1 MNTEGTASM
10 DNHSIAVM
18 LDETAD
24 LLEISAADPFRV
36 RSYRRAAEAVEAS
49 TTQLSTMAGELK
61 QLLAIPGIG
70 KGMAANIQEI
80 EKAGTFPLREELLV
94 RYRPSML
101 ELLKLPGM
109 GPKSVALMWEA
120 LQVSSIEELA
130 SALEDGRVASL
141 PRFGDKQIEKLRQGI
156 DEYKKNSGRYLISTV
171 EEAADK
177 LMVYLRGLPGLS
189 RVEPAGSLR
198 RGRETAGDLDLLVT
212 GPACA
217 AECVAAAVEYVAAYP
232 LAGTVLA
239 KGANKVSF
247 RMRSGLQVDVR
258 LLPEGSWGAAMQYF
272 TGSKMHNV
280 TLRQRALRQGYTLS
294 EYALARVENGSFV
307 AGASEEEIYAAL
319 GMDWIPPELR
329 ENHGEIACAAEHLL
343 PQLITEDR
351 IRGDVHAHTV
361 ATDGSNTIREMAE
374 AALAKGYGY
383 LAITDHSKNL
393 SMVNG
398 LNDERALAHI
408 ARIREV
414 DAQMEGRVRVFTG
427 IEADI
432 LADGEMDLSNEVL
445 AQMDVVIAS
454 IHSFFALP
462 YEQQTERMLRAL
474 ENPYVR
480 ILGHPTG
487 RMLLKR
493 EGAAYDMTAVL
504 RRAAELGV
512 AVEHNANPRRLDLC
526 DMHLRLAR
534 ELGCRIVVNTDAH
547 HTSEFDNMRY
557 GITQLRRAWLGA
569 PDVINTFEAE
579 DFLRALRPRG

>member
-1 MNTEGTASM
+1 M

-49 TTQLSTMAGELK
+49 TTQLSTIAGAADLK

-94 RYRPSML
+94 RYKPSML

-120 LQVSSIEELA
+120 LQVSSMQELSA
-130 SALEDGRVASL
+130 ALEDGRVASL
-141 PRFGDKQIEKLRQGI
+141 PRFGEKQIEKLRQGI
-156 DEYKKNSGRYLISTV
+156 EDYKKNSGRFLLSTV
-171 EEAADK
+171 EEAAAK
-177 LMVYLRGLPGLS
+177 LTAYLSDFPGLT
-189 RVEPAGSLR
+189 RIEPAGSFR

-217 AECVAAAVEYVAAYP
+217 EDSVAAAVDYAAAYP
-232 LAGTVLA
+232 LAGTLLA
-239 KGANKVSF
+239 KGQNKVSF

-258 LLPEGSWGAAMQYF
+258 LLPEGSWGAAQQYF

-280 TLRQRALRQGYTLS
+280 TLRQRALRKGYTLS
-294 EYALARVENGSFV
+294 EYALARIEDGSFV

-319 GMDWIPPELR
+319 GLDWIPPELR
-329 ENHGEIACAAEHLL
+329 ENNGELEAAEAHRL
-343 PQLITEDR
+343 PNLITAAD

-374 AALAKGYGY
+374 AALARGYGY

-398 LNDERALAHI
+398 LDDARALEHMH
-408 ARIREV
+408 RVQEV
-414 DAQMEGRVRVFTG
+414 DRQMEGRIRVFSG

-432 LADGEMDLSNEVL
+432 LADGSIDLSDDVL
-445 AQMDVVIAS
+445 AQLDIVIAS
-454 IHSFFALP
+454 MHSFFAYP
-462 YEQQTERMLRAL
+462 AQQQTERMLRAI

-480 ILGHPTG
+480 ILGHGTG
-487 RMLLKR
+487 RMLLRR
-493 EGAAYDMTAVL
+493 EPAPYDITAVL
-504 RRAAELGV
+504 RRASELGV
-512 AVEHNANPRRLDLC
+512 AIEHNANPHRLDLC
-526 DMHLRLAR
+526 DTHLRLAR
-534 ELGCRIVVNTDAH
+534 ELGCRIVINTDAH
-547 HTSEFDNMRY
+547 HTSEFGNLRF
-557 GITQLRRAWLGA
+557 GIKQLRRAWLT
-569 PDVINTFEAE
+569 PSEVINTREPDA
-579 DFLRALRPRG
+579 FLAALRPRA